1 MKYEKPVYNL
11 KTIEK
16 RVSFKLFQHEDNHNN
31 KMFWNI
37 QLLLLNI
44 GTLKPLFSRNENI

>member
-16 RVSFKLFQHEDNHNN
+16 ILKLFQHEDDHNN

-37 QLLLLNI
+37 HLLLLNI
-44 GTLKPLFSRNENI
+44 GTLKPFFSRNENI